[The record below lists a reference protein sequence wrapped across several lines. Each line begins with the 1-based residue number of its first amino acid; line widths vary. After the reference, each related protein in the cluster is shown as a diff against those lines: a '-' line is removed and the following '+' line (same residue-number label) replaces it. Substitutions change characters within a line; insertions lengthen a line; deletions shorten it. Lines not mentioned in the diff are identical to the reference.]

1 MEEAE
6 SSTQDV
12 RWILKKDPSETD
24 RVECSHPDGRD

>member
-12 RWILKKDPSETD
+12 RWILRKDPSETD
-24 RVECSHPDGRD
+24 RVECGRPDRMN